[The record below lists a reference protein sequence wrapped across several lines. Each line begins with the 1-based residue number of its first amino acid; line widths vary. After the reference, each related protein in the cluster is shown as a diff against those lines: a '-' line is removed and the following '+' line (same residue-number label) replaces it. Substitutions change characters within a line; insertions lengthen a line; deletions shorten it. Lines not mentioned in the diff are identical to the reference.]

1 MAPHDLPTPSR
12 TLNQPQHP
20 TPPAYPLAGITVLDL
35 GQIYQGPYCGFLL
48 AMAGAR
54 VIKIEPPQGEPVRS
68 RRGASLPLAML
79 NSNKEGVSL
88 DLKSSAGRDAFLSL
102 VDEAD
107 VVLENFLPGVMDR
120 LGIGGHALLA
130 RNPRLIF
137 ASASGYGSTGPY
149 RDLLAMDLTIQA
161 MSGMMNATG
170 FADRPPV
177 KAGPSIC
184 DFLGGAHLYG
194 AIVTALFERSRTG
207 VGRICEVAM
216 LDAAYIALTSTI
228 GLHFDNPDAHPRTGS
243 RHAGLAMAP
252 YNVYPTAD
260 GWVSIICVKEE
271 HWRGVARAMGRDVL
285 SDSPRFATH
294 AARCAI
300 MEEVDA
306 LVGEWTARR
315 TREEVMEA
323 AGIHRFPAAPVREMH
338 EVVRDPHLHAR
349 GMLSDFDHPELGP
362 VVLPNSPLRF
372 DGLSPMPLRASPS
385 LGQDNAS
392 VLGRITTRSPTH

>member
-1 MAPHDLPTPSR
+1 MNHSLQAAA
-12 TLNQPQHP
+12 
-20 TPPAYPLAGITVLDL
+20 PAYPLAGITVLDL

-54 VIKIEPPQGEPVRS
+54 VIKIEPPHGEPVRA
-68 RRGASLPLAML
+68 RRGVSVPLAML
-79 NSNKEGVSL
+79 NSNKEGITL
-88 DLKSSAGRDAFLSL
+88 DLKSAQGRDAFLQL
-102 VDEAD
+102 VDQAD

-120 LGIGGHALLA
+120 LGLGGRTLLA
-130 RNPRLIF
+130 RNPRLVF

-161 MSGMMNATG
+161 MSGIMHATG

-184 DFLGGAHLYG
+184 DFLGGTHLYG
-194 AIVTALFERSRTG
+194 AIVTALFERAGTG
-207 VGRICEVAM
+207 KGRICEVAM
-216 LDAAYIALTSTI
+216 LDAAYVALTSTI

-252 YNVYPTAD
+252 YNVYPTTD
-260 GWVSIICVKEE
+260 GYVTIICVKEE
-271 HWRGVARAMGRDVL
+271 HWHGVARAMQRPDL
-285 SDSPRFATH
+285 IDAPRYASH

-300 MEEVDA
+300 MDEVDA
-306 LVGEWTARR
+306 LVAGWTSTLSRAQ
-315 TREEVMEA
+315 VLEA
-323 AGIHRFPAAPVREMH
+323 AASHRFPAAPVREMA

-349 GMLSDFDHPELGP
+349 GMLADFDHPELGP

-372 DGLSPMPLRASPS
+372 DGLPPMPLRASPS
-385 LGQDNAS
+385 LGQDNARI
-392 VLGRITTRSPTH
+392 LGQAAG

>member
-1 MAPHDLPTPSR
+1 MNHSLQAAA
-12 TLNQPQHP
+12 
-20 TPPAYPLAGITVLDL
+20 PAYPLAGITVLDL

-54 VIKIEPPQGEPVRS
+54 VIKIEPPQGEPVRA
-68 RRGASLPLAML
+68 RRGVSVPLAML
-79 NSNKEGVSL
+79 NSNKEGITL
-88 DLKSSAGRDAFLSL
+88 DLKSAQGRDAFLQL
-102 VDEAD
+102 VDQAD

-120 LGIGGHALLA
+120 LGLGGRTLLA
-130 RNPRLIF
+130 RNPRLVF

-161 MSGMMNATG
+161 MSGIMHATG

-184 DFLGGAHLYG
+184 DFLGGTHLYG
-194 AIVTALFERSRTG
+194 AIVTALFERAGTG
-207 VGRICEVAM
+207 KGRICEVAM
-216 LDAAYIALTSTI
+216 LDAAYVALTSTI

-252 YNVYPTAD
+252 YNVYPTTD
-260 GWVSIICVKEE
+260 GYVTIICVKEE
-271 HWRGVARAMGRDVL
+271 HWHGVARAMQRQDL
-285 SDSPRFATH
+285 IDAPRYASH

-300 MEEVDA
+300 MDEVDA
-306 LVGEWTARR
+306 LVAGWTSKLSRAQ
-315 TREEVMEA
+315 VLEA
-323 AGIHRFPAAPVREMH
+323 AASHRFPAAPVREMA

-349 GMLSDFDHPELGP
+349 GMLADFDHPELGP

-372 DGLSPMPLRASPS
+372 DGLPPMPLRASPS
-385 LGQDNAS
+385 LGQDNARI
-392 VLGRITTRSPTH
+392 LGQAAG

>member
-1 MAPHDLPTPSR
+1 MNESSHTAP
-12 TLNQPQHP
+12 
-20 TPPAYPLAGITVLDL
+20 AVYPLAGITVLDL

-54 VIKIEPPQGEPVRS
+54 VIKIEPPQGEPVRA
-68 RRGASLPLAML
+68 RRGVSVPLAML
-79 NSNKEGVSL
+79 NSNKEGITL
-88 DLKSSAGRDAFLSL
+88 DLKCPQGREAFLQL
-102 VDEAD
+102 VDQAD
-107 VVLENFLPGVMDR
+107 VVLENFLPGVMER
-120 LGIGGHALLA
+120 LGLGGPTLME
-130 RNPRLIF
+130 RNPRLVF

-149 RDLLAMDLTIQA
+149 RDMLAMDLTIQA

-194 AIVTALFERSRTG
+194 AIVTALFERTNTG
-207 VGRICEVAM
+207 KGRICEVAM
-216 LDAAYIALTSTI
+216 LDAAYVALTSSI
-228 GLHFDNPDAHPRTGS
+228 GLHFDNPHAHPRTGS

-252 YNVYPTAD
+252 YNVYPTTD
-260 GWVSIICVKEE
+260 GYVALICVKEE
-271 HWRGVARAMGRDVL
+271 HWHGVARAMQRLDL
-285 SDSPRFATH
+285 LDAPRYATH

-306 LVGEWTARR
+306 LVTAWTSTH
-315 TREEVMEA
+315 TRAQVVEA
-323 AGIHRFPAAPVREMH
+323 GSSHRFPVAPVREMA

-349 GMLSDFDHPELGP
+349 GMLTDFDHPELGQ

-372 DGLSPMPLRASPS
+372 NGLPPMPLRASPT
-385 LGQDNAS
+385 LGQDNA
-392 VLGRITTRSPTH
+392 RILNQAAQQNS